1 MTERGTAGG
10 LDLEVLRRAQ
20 EEHDLELMVDLYAE
34 DAVLRRIDRNSPPSS
49 PTELRGKERIAEY
62 WRDIFGRG
70 MTHRVENVVAGEDHV
85 AFNVACEYA
94 DGTKVLAAENLE
106 VQDGKIVR
114 EVSVQ
119 AWDEEGS

>member
-1 MTERGTAGG
+1 MTERGIAGG
-10 LDLEVLRRAQ
+10 LDLEVLRRAH

-34 DAVLRRIDRNSPPSS
+34 DAVLRRIDRNNPPSS
-49 PTELRGKERIAEY
+49 PVELRGKEQIADY
-62 WRDIFGRG
+62 WRDIFERN
-70 MTHRVENVVAGEDHV
+70 MTHRVEDAVAGEDRV

-106 VQDGKIVR
+106 VREGKIVR

-119 AWDEEGS
+119 AWDE

>member
-10 LDLEVLRRAQ
+10 LDLEALRRAQ

-34 DAVLRRIDRNSPPSS
+34 DAVLRRIDRNNPPSS
-49 PTELRGKERIAEY
+49 PVELRGKEQIADY
-62 WRDIFGRG
+62 WRDIFERN
-70 MTHRVENVVAGEDHV
+70 MTHRVEDAVAGEDRV

-94 DGTKVLAAENLE
+94 DGTKVLAAENME
-106 VQDGKIVR
+106 VRDGKIVR

-119 AWDEEGS
+119 AWDE

>member
-10 LDLEVLRRAQ
+10 LDLEVLRRAH

-34 DAVLRRIDRNSPPSS
+34 DAVLRRIDRNNPPSS
-49 PTELRGKERIAEY
+49 PVELRGKEQIADY
-62 WRDIFGRG
+62 WRDIFERN
-70 MTHRVENVVAGEDHV
+70 MTHRVEDAVAGEDRV

-94 DGTKVLAAENLE
+94 DGTRVLAAETCE
-106 VQDGKIVR
+106 VRDGKIVD

-119 AWDEEGS
+119 AWDE